1 VPDKGTQEMRLALDG
16 AGVAAA
22 DDRQL
27 VNVGTREIRER
38 FRLEVAPNVFDR
50 IELGRVGR
58 EMGVTRPDARKEV
71 SYVGRTVGIG
81 SIPHQRHRRSQM
93 PIQLFAE
100 GEHRLGVEVLLDEQL
115 KIETDCAPPWTDAE
129 GGDHRDFPAVTA
141 DVPQHRGPS
150 ARAPRAS
157 HHGQQEQPAFVDEDE
172 PRSQAVG
179 FFLMRGQSCLIQR
192 RIPSSSRSQARRMG
206 RCGVQPRERSN
217 RPM

>member
-1 VPDKGTQEMRLALDG
+1 RSPEAVSRGQPVLSLLKRYGCVNEDRYLAYVFADTGGGSVRARFFFPKGTAIAEDPATGSACANLGGWFLAQG
-16 AGVAAA
+16 AALPLSRVI
-22 DDRQL
+22 RQ
-27 VNVGTREIRER
+27 GDE
-38 FRLEVAPNVFDR
+38 
-50 IELGRVGR
+50 VGR
-58 EMGVTRPDARKEV
+58 P
-71 SYVGRTVGIG
+71 
-81 SIPHQRHRRSQM
+81 
-93 PIQLFAE
+93 
-100 GEHRLGVEVLLDEQL
+100 
-115 KIETDCAPPWTDAE
+115 
-129 GGDHRDFPAVTA
+129 VTA